1 MQGFPNEV
9 DWWGD
14 NLGKVAKKLHENYK
28 IGIFGQSRWGH
39 GETSQFFG
47 ILPPPQSTRPPL
59 GEFLLWSVK
68 VIKQLVV
75 PFTWTLSGMFTSL
88 VYLIPLQFILLAVS
102 LLDFVYVVLTAFCNR
117 WWYFAFSIR
126 CIFDVLSAKVSFFL
140 MNAISLNLCVTS
152 FENNFLLCG
161 I

>member
-1 MQGFPNEV
+1 MGGQSGQS
-9 DWWGD
+9 GQ
-14 NLGKVAKKLHENYK
+14 KLHENYK
-28 IGIFGQSRWGH
+28 IGIFGQNRWGQ

-47 ILPPPQSTRPPL
+47 ILLPPPVHPPPPL
-59 GEFLLWSVK
+59 GESLLWSVK
-68 VIKQLVV
+68 VIKQLAV
-75 PFTWTLSGMFTSL
+75 PFTWTLSGVFTFL

>member
-1 MQGFPNEV
+1 MQGFLNEV
-9 DWWGD
+9 DCWGD
-14 NLGKVAKKLHENYK
+14 NLGKVAKNCMK
-28 IGIFGQSRWGH
+28 ITKSVFLVKTDGGKGRQANFSGFS
-39 GETSQFFG
+39 S
-47 ILPPPQSTRPPL
+47 PPPL
-59 GEFLLWSVK
+59 GESLLWSVK
-68 VIKQLVV
+68 VIKQLAV
-75 PFTWTLSGMFTSL
+75 PFTWTLSGVFTFL

>member
-1 MQGFPNEV
+1 MRLTVGGTIWAKWPKTAWKLQNRYFWSKQMGAR
-9 DWWGD
+9 GD
-14 NLGKVAKKLHENYK
+14 KP
-28 IGIFGQSRWGH
+28 IFRDS
-39 GETSQFFG
+39 
-47 ILPPPQSTRPPL
+47 PPPPPPPVHPPPPL
-59 GEFLLWSVK
+59 GESLLWSVK
-68 VIKQLVV
+68 VIKQLAV
-75 PFTWTLSGMFTSL
+75 PFTWTLSGVFTFL

>member
-1 MQGFPNEV
+1 MGGQSGQS
-9 DWWGD
+9 GQ
-14 NLGKVAKKLHENYK
+14 KLHENYK
-28 IGIFGQSRWGH
+28 IGIFGQNRWGQ

-47 ILPPPQSTRPPL
+47 ILLPPPPQSTRPPPL
-59 GEFLLWSVK
+59 VGESLLWSVK
-68 VIKQLVV
+68 VIKQLAV
-75 PFTWTLSGMFTSL
+75 PFTWTLSGVFTFL

-117 WWYFAFSIR
+117 WWYIAFSIR

-140 MNAISLNLCVTS
+140 MNAISLNLCLTS

>member
-1 MQGFPNEV
+1 MGGQSGQS
-9 DWWGD
+9 GQ
-14 NLGKVAKKLHENYK
+14 KLHENYK
-28 IGIFGQSRWGH
+28 IGIFGQNRWGQ

-47 ILPPPQSTRPPL
+47 ILLPPPPAPPPL
-59 GEFLLWSVK
+59 GESLLWSVK
-68 VIKQLVV
+68 VIKQLAV
-75 PFTWTLSGMFTSL
+75 PFTWTLSGVFTFL

>member
-1 MQGFPNEV
+1 MGGQSGQS
-9 DWWGD
+9 GQ
-14 NLGKVAKKLHENYK
+14 KLHENYK
-28 IGIFGQSRWGH
+28 IGIFGQNRWGQ

-47 ILPPPQSTRPPL
+47 ILLPPPQSTRPPPL
-59 GEFLLWSVK
+59 GESLLWSVK
-68 VIKQLVV
+68 VIKQLAV
-75 PFTWTLSGMFTSL
+75 PFTWTLSGVFTFL